1 MNNDTKSAEQGH
13 LNQLSFSRRTTAL
26 LTVFAVSVVLTAC
39 GGKGVIQ
46 TTDDS
51 ADYKSARALPP
62 LKKSSEV
69 AKQTTK
75 PRTELVVETVTDE
88 ASAADSTVDAIANS
102 EAVDNIDT
110 DNAATENAS
119 APQANTVEENA
130 VAEND
135 VAESAVEE
143 SAVDADQSTQPAQV
157 SARVI
162 DANQGK
168 SRLEISTDF
177 DSAWLYLS
185 NSLKKSDVTVFSRN
199 KTAGRFA
206 IGCAGVAEDKV
217 VTSRKGGWSFFK
229 RDTDQ
234 EFEYCSLKV
243 TGSRNATLISVL
255 DRSGTEVAGENSAS
269 LFSRIL
275 NN

>member
-1 MNNDTKSAEQGH
+1 MNHDTQSAVQGH
-13 LNQLSFSRRTTAL
+13 LNQLSFSRRTAAL
-26 LTVFAVSVVLTAC
+26 LTVFVVSVVLTAC
-39 GGKGVIQ
+39 GSKEIVQ

-69 AKQTTK
+69 AKQAAK
-75 PRTELVVETVTDE
+75 P
-88 ASAADSTVDAIANS
+88 AADVALEGVSDEPLTALDSLVGDATANS
-102 EAVDNIDT
+102 EAVDNIDAENIAIENIAT
-110 DNAATENAS
+110 DNES
-119 APQANTVEENA
+119 APQASTL
-130 VAEND
+130 
-135 VAESAVEE
+135 
-143 SAVDADQSTQPAQV
+143 DAGQPTQIDAL
-157 SARVI
+157 SARVV

-177 DSAWLYLS
+177 DGAWQYLS

-199 KTAGRFA
+199 KTAGRIA

-217 VTSRKGGWSFFK
+217 VTSKKGGWSFFK
-229 RDTDQ
+229 RNTDQ

-255 DRSGTEVAGENSAS
+255 DRSGAEVAGENSAS